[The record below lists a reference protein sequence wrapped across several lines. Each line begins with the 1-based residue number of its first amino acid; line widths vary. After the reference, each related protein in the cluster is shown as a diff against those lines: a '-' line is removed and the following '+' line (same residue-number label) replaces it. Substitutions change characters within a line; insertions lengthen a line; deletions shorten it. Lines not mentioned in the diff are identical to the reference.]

1 MTTKDALTQVLA
13 RLDEERLRE
22 VLDFARFVSA
32 RDERREW
39 TDLALEGLARA
50 YGPDEP
56 EYSETDIK
64 EDASA

>member
-1 MTTKDALTQVLA
+1 MTTRDALTQVLA

-22 VLDFARFVSA
+22 VLDFAHFVSA

-39 TDLALEGLARA
+39 TDLALAGLARA

-56 EYSETDIK
+56 DYTEADIK

>member
-1 MTTKDALTQVLA
+1 MTTRDALTRVLA

-39 TDLALEGLARA
+39 TDLALQGLARA

-56 EYSETDIK
+56 GYTEADIK